1 MEKTQGKFAQSNR
14 NRRGHD
20 FYAGLDGIPPLYT
33 TEDIPAENKTIH
45 AHYFVGG
52 ADWWIAELD
61 PGTMEAFGYCKIQT
75 GEWGYVSLPELEA
88 VVAGP
93 LIAVVERDPHW
104 TVRPFRDCRSGS

>member
-1 MEKTQGKFAQSNR
+1 MEKIQGKPEQINR

-20 FYAGLDGIPPLYT
+20 FYAGLDGIPPPYA
-33 TEDIPAENKTIH
+33 TEDTPTESKAIH

-52 ADWWIAELD
+52 ADWWLAELD
-61 PGTMEAFGYCKIQT
+61 PDTMEAFGYCKIQA

-93 LIAVVERDPHW
+93 LSAVVERDLHW
-104 TVRPFRDCRSGS
+104 TVRPFQDCHSEA